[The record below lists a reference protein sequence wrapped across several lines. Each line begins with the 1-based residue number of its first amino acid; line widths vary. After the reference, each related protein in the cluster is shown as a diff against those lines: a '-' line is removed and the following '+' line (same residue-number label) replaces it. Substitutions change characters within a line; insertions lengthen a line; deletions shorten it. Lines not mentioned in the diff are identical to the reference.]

1 MKTYAIKALAAAS
14 LVVASLSAHAV
25 SFDSAYTL
33 TRNNTAGDF
42 TRVLPPHANHF
53 CYLSKVE
60 VEETDSGNEHA
71 RCEVSR
77 SGSVWVFVAELGANG
92 DADVSCSAVCYNN

>member
-1 MKTYAIKALAAAS
+1 MKTYAINTLAVAT
-14 LVVASLSAHAV
+14 LVAASLSAHAV

-33 TRNNTAGDF
+33 TRNNTAGDY
-42 TRVLPPHANHF
+42 TAVLPPHSNHF

-71 RCEVSR
+71 RCEVFR
-77 SGSVWVFVAELGANG
+77 SGTVWLFVAELGASS
-92 DADVSCSAVCYNN
+92 DADVSCEAICYNN